1 VKNPY
6 KDLSPRQYW
15 FSYRKNLLKPN
26 DGEDLWIPCFEINSQ
41 SRIVTFGSCFAQHIG
56 NALKK
61 NGYNWICPEDLPLRV
76 GDDLAKKFG
85 YRIFSCRT
93 GNIYTTSM
101 LNQWVDWSINKE
113 FIPPEVW
120 QYEGR
125 YYDPMRPTIENAGF
139 ESLEECLAMRE
150 QARLC
155 FFRCIKRAEVFVFTL
170 GLTEA
175 WYNPDFGYEYPVCP
189 QALKI
194 APISCRSQFVNHD
207 YESVKANLLSA
218 LWKIHQIN
226 PTIKI
231 LLTVSPV
238 PLIATQLSDH
248 VMVATTSA
256 KSILRAVC
264 SSVADTS
271 KHIDYFPSYEII
283 TNPYKSENF
292 FADDRRS
299 VTSDGVDTVMRHFFG
314 AFGTEVHPQSND
326 LTENQPSHSKKGYDQ
341 TVCEEEL
348 LVAFA
353 NEQGKST

>member
-1 VKNPY
+1 MNPY
-6 KDLSPRQYW
+6 RNLENRQYW
-15 FSYRKNLLKPN
+15 RNFVSDSKESGVIIR
-26 DGEDLWIPCFEINSQ
+26 ELWQPKFNISKDDE
-41 SRIVTFGSCFAQHIG
+41 IVTFGSCFAQHFSH
-56 NALKK
+56 ALKK
-61 NGYNWICPEDLPLRV
+61 ANYTWLCTEDLPAGVSDEVATALDYRV
-76 GDDLAKKFG
+76 
-85 YRIFSCRT
+85 FSCRT
-93 GNIYTTSM
+93 GNIYTTSI
-101 LNQWVDWSINKE
+101 LNQWVDWSLNKQVMPQE
-113 FIPPEVW
+113 IW
-120 QYEGR
+120 QYKKR
-125 YYDPMRPTIENAGF
+125 YYDPMRPTIEKVGF

-150 QARLC
+150 QTRLC
-155 FFRCIKRAEVFVFTL
+155 FTRCIEQAEVFVFTL

-175 WYNPDFGYEYPVCP
+175 WYNPDMGYEYPVCP

-194 APISCRSQFVNHD
+194 APIECRSQFVNHD
-207 YESVKANLLSA
+207 YGSVKAYLLSA
-218 LWKIHQIN
+218 LEKIRQVN
-226 PTIKI
+226 PTVKV

-283 TNPYKSENF
+283 TNPFKSGNF

-299 VTSDGVDTVMRHFFG
+299 VTSDGVNTVMQHFFG
-314 AFGTEVHPQSND
+314 PFGTAVHAHSND
-326 LTENQPSHSKKGYDQ
+326 LTANQPNRSKKDYDQ